1 MVEHI
6 KFIVMANI
14 GDRVTVC
21 MRTALMNAPWLKGRL
36 VKPGIPVELTG
47 TVKRIASNGK
57 IGVQFDKQILT
68 DMELA
73 GAVRGAYNLHG
84 AGRSNYS
91 LYVVPEAIIDDTDEF
106 TKYVRS
112 KEQVAEEVH
121 SILRKTGSD
130 DVVACI

>member
-1 MVEHI
+1 
-6 KFIVMANI
+6 MANI

-21 MRTALMNAPWLKGRL
+21 MRTALWNAPWLKDRL
-36 VKPGIPVELTG
+36 VKPGIPVELKG

-68 DMELA
+68 DMEFEVVK
-73 GAVRGAYNLHG
+73 GPYNLHG

-91 LYVVPEAIIDDTDEF
+91 LYVVPEAIIDDRDEF